1 MVLTYSWPRRLPVHP
16 RRCRSALAASG
27 VGSARQSASSAAGAV
42 GDQASQNLNSTGSAT
57 ASSASTASRATG
69 DARSRSRAAVQRMQE
84 RYQR

>member
-1 MVLTYSWPRRLPVHP
+1 MRW
-16 RRCRSALAASG
+16 
-27 VGSARQSASSAAGAV
+27 
-42 GDQASQNLNSTGSAT
+42 GDKASQNLNSTGSAT